1 MIEKHIDLHMHST
14 MSDGTFTPQEL
25 VQEALRRNL
34 SAIALTDHDST
45 EGVRAAQKAAAGTGL
60 EVVPGVELSAYEK
73 QEMHILGY
81 YIHPE
86 HAALKQ
92 YLARMAQSRVDRV
105 QAMVRKL
112 SENGFSISWEEVR
125 WRAKHMVSRV
135 HIAQS
140 LVQKEYAVSV
150 GDAFE
155 RLIGEGKPYFV
166 PRRQIGPQEAIQAI
180 HDAGGLAVL
189 AHPYFLG
196 RDASLEELLRQLP
209 ELDGMEC
216 HYPRH
221 TTEQWDYYRKKAQQ
235 FGLLETGGSD
245 FHGANRPDAEMGK
258 GCGGRSIPYEYLKNM
273 KIRVQK
279 DDEAQ
284 NRCI

>member
-1 MIEKHIDLHMHST
+1 MTEKHIDLHMHST

-25 VQEALRRNL
+25 VQEALCRNL

-45 EGVRAAQKAAAGTGL
+45 EGVCAAQKAAAGTGL
-60 EVVPGVELSAYEK
+60 EVVPGVELSAYEN

-92 YLARMAQSRVDRV
+92 YLARMAGSRVERV
-105 QAMVRKL
+105 QSMVRKL

-125 WRAKHMVSRV
+125 RRADHMVSRV

-140 LVQKEYAVSV
+140 LVHKGYAASI

-166 PRRQIGPQEAIQAI
+166 PRQQIGPREAIQAI

-189 AHPYFLG
+189 AHPYFLH
-196 RDASLEELLRQLP
+196 RDASLEALLRQLP

-221 TTEQWDYYRKKAQQ
+221 TKEQWDGYRRLAQQ

-245 FHGANRPDAEMGK
+245 FHGANRPDAKMGK
-258 GCGGRSIPYEYLKNM
+258 GCCGKDIPYEYLENM
-273 KIRVQK
+273 KMRVK
-279 DDEAQ
+279 K
-284 NRCI
+284 R